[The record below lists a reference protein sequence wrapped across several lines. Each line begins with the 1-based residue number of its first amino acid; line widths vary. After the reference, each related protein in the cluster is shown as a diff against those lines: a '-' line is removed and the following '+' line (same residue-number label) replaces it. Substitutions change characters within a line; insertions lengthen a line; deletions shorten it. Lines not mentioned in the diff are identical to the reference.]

1 MRFGAFVATF
11 RRPSILGK
19 TIELILEQTHPPEI
33 ILVVDNASCKDTE
46 SVARNFPQ
54 DRVVYEAM
62 PDNLGSAGGTAFGIR
77 WLYDKGYDAIFCGD
91 DDDPPRTPDT
101 MERLIGILTS
111 SDSDV
116 AGAGAVGAWWD
127 WKRGRLRR
135 LPD

>member
-54 DRVVYEAM
+54 DRVVYDAM
-62 PDNLGSAGGTAFGIR
+62 PENLEIRESAVSV
-77 WLYDKGYDAIFCGD
+77 K
-91 DDDPPRTPDT
+91 DDP
-101 MERLIGILTS
+101 GIEH
-111 SDSDV
+111 
-116 AGAGAVGAWWD
+116 
-127 WKRGRLRR
+127 
-135 LPD
+135 P